1 MEVHKNDTF
10 HHNNIINEDYCEIS
24 YISLVQIIF
33 SAIID
38 TLRLNPYL
46 PFCKIQKSN
55 MYRKIFQFSADSYL
69 ENLANLVK
77 FLSPDF

>member
-46 PFCKIQKSN
+46 PFCKIQK
-55 MYRKIFQFSADSYL
+55 I
-69 ENLANLVK
+69 
-77 FLSPDF
+77 